1 MQSLIIIGTLVLL
14 AREGALA
21 PCEDPEHKVGHAK
34 GEGDDGVAEDDG
46 EEDDQQHHPSYV
58 VPVTKVRYKVV
69 TPAKTVLTLT
79 LKTQLRNNTSLAA
92 LVALAHRLQRRTAC
106 NT

>member
-1 MQSLIIIGTLVLL
+1 MIIGTLVLL
-14 AREGALA
+14 TREGTLA
-21 PCEDPEHKVGHAK
+21 PCEDPEYKVRHPK

-46 EEDDQQHHPSYV
+46 EEDDQHHHPSYV

-92 LVALAHRLQRRTAC
+92 PVALAHQLQRMTTW
-106 NT
+106 NI